1 MPTVTKD
8 RGRSGA
14 GPQVVV
20 VTGASGGIGRATAV
34 AFARRG
40 DRVALLARGET
51 GLRAAA
57 DDVRAAGG
65 TPLVIPTD
73 VADAEAV
80 EAAADR
86 VESELGPIDVWC
98 NVAFTSVF
106 APFSE
111 ITAAEY
117 ARVTEVTYLGFVHG
131 TMAALR
137 RMTSRDRG
145 VIVQT
150 GSALAYRGIPL
161 QSVYCGAKHAIKGF
175 TESLHTELRH
185 DRSNVHVTMVN
196 MPGVNTPQFDWVLNK
211 LPRRPQPVAPIY
223 SPEFVATSMVW
234 AAEHPG
240 RRAWWVGIP
249 TVYTIVGNKV
259 APAFLDWY
267 LARTGISGQQ
277 TDTDA
282 EPTDPHN
289 LWQPADGE
297 DGRDFGADGRFTAGS
312 WTHDPQ
318 VWASRHHGTVAA
330 IGAAAVAG
338 TAALLRR
345 KA

>member
-1 MPTVTKD
+1 MN
-8 RGRSGA
+8 S
-14 GPQVVV
+14 QVVV

-40 DRVALLARGET
+40 DQVALLARGEV
-51 GLRAAA
+51 GLQAAA

-65 TPLVIPTD
+65 TALVIPVD
-73 VADAEAV
+73 VADAAAV

-86 VESELGPIDVWC
+86 VEAELGPIDVWC

-111 ITAAEY
+111 ISAAEY
-117 ARVTEVTYLGFVHG
+117 ARVTQVTYLGFVHG

-137 RMTSRDRG
+137 RMRRRDHG

-161 QSVYCGAKHAIKGF
+161 QSVYCGAKHAVRGF
-175 TESLHTELRH
+175 TEALLTELKH
-185 DRSNVHVTMVN
+185 HGSSVHVTMVN
-196 MPGVNTPQFDWVLNK
+196 MPGVNTPQFDWVLNR
-211 LPRRPQPVAPIY
+211 LPKRPRPVAPIY

-234 AAEHPG
+234 AAEHPT

-249 TVYTIVGNKV
+249 TVYTILGNKV

-267 LARTGISGQQ
+267 LARTGFEGQQ
-277 TDTDA
+277 TDEKAQPD
-282 EPTDPHN
+282 DPQN
-289 LWQPADGE
+289 LWHPADGE
-297 DGRDFGADGRFTAGS
+297 GGRDFGADGRFTPGS
-312 WTHDPQ
+312 WTRDPQ
-318 VWASRHHGTVAA
+318 IWASRHHGVV
-330 IGAAAVAG
+330 AAVAG
-338 TAALLRR
+338 VAAASTAALLGRR
-345 KA
+345 R

>member
-1 MPTVTKD
+1 MEAM
-8 RGRSGA
+8 SMS
-14 GPQVVV
+14 QVVV

-40 DRVALLARGET
+40 DQVALLARGEV
-51 GLRAAA
+51 GLQAAA

-65 TPLVIPTD
+65 TPLVIPVD
-73 VADAEAV
+73 VADADAV
-80 EAAADR
+80 EASADR
-86 VESELGPIDVWC
+86 IEAELGPIDVWC

-117 ARVTEVTYLGFVHG
+117 ARVTQVTYLGFVHG

-137 RMTSRDRG
+137 RMTRRDRG

-175 TESLHTELRH
+175 TESLLTELKH
-185 DRSNVHVTMVN
+185 DGSNVHVTMVN

-234 AAEHPG
+234 AAEHPT

-249 TVYTIVGNKV
+249 TVYTIQGNKV

-267 LARTGISGQQ
+267 LARTGFSGQQ
-277 TDTDA
+277 TDEKAQPD
-282 EPTDPHN
+282 DPQN
-289 LWQPADGE
+289 LWHPADDEG
-297 DGRDFGADGRFTAGS
+297 GRDFGADGRFTPGS
-312 WTHDPQ
+312 WTRDPQ
-318 VWASRHHGTVAA
+318 IWASRHHGVLAAAAGVAA
-330 IGAAAVAG
+330 AS
-338 TAALLRR
+338 TAALLGRR
-345 KA
+345 R